1 MTPLLLQ
8 VLPILNVALGLLLAF
23 WTLTFLLRIVLTWY
37 PQIDLEQGLWRVV
50 AMPTEPLLSL
60 TRKVVA
66 PIGGVDVT
74 PVIWVGLISL
84 VRELL
89 VGQQGVLSLVMMRA
103 QTLAWSGQHV
113 LLDKFGVHIAADEF
127 RAIQH
132 LEMEIN
138 RGGNPGDGAFVQ
150 CPLHSSECVLTVG
163 SPNDHLAD
171 QRAGSGPERRFV

>member
-37 PQIDLEQGLWRVV
+37 PQIDLEKGLWRVV
-50 AMPTEPLLSL
+50 AVPTEPLLSL
-60 TRKVVA
+60 TRKVIA

-89 VGQQGVLSLVMMRA
+89 VGQQGVLSLVLMRA
-103 QTLAWSGQHV
+103 QTLA
-113 LLDKFGVHIAADEF
+113 
-127 RAIQH
+127 
-132 LEMEIN
+132 
-138 RGGNPGDGAFVQ
+138 
-150 CPLHSSECVLTVG
+150 
-163 SPNDHLAD
+163 
-171 QRAGSGPERRFV
+171 